1 MMLLSARHV
10 IYQSYLFFFFFF
22 FQAEDGIRDLTV
34 TGVQTFALPIW
45 PYRVPHVKVDA
56 TTVYTNNPVA
66 SAYRCFGSIQTC
78 LAYEGQM
85 DALADALHMDP
96 LALREKNFLR
106 KGDKLA
112 TGQALE
118 TEPMLAET
126 MRRAWA
132 GLGEHRAR
140 RGPTRLGRAVAAS
153 FTPYGRMCWTRDS
166 ASAWVGHGAGRHR
179 RRPLR

>member
-1 MMLLSARHV
+1 
-10 IYQSYLFFFFFF
+10 
-22 FQAEDGIRDLTV
+22 
-34 TGVQTFALPIW
+34 
-45 PYRVPHVKVDA
+45 
-56 TTVYTNNPVA
+56 
-66 SAYRCFGSIQTC
+66 
-78 LAYEGQM
+78 M

-132 GLGEHRAR
+132 GLGERRPSRAPMR
-140 RGPTRLGRAVAAS
+140 IGRAVAAS
-153 FTPYGRMCWTRDS
+153 FSPYGRMCWTRDS
-166 ASAWVGHGAGRHR
+166 ASAWIGMELDGTAVVRCAAPDVGGGQTSSLCSISAEVLGLPVEQVAAVGRDSHFTPRAGTTTATRQLFMSGNAVLKGAREVRRH
-179 RRPLR
+179 LVDQAAEMLEAT